1 MAGFELGEGLRK
13 IFLVGVG
20 AVATGAEKSKDII
33 DELVKKGELTVDQ
46 GKQLNSELSRKL
58 GDAANDTKDALLRA
72 QLSAMSPKG
81 RAAYLKHLNDI
92 AKDLDGEGSG
102 TVVDSEA
109 VDVDNGPLHQSAP
122 AAADAADDGDKAAAA
137 PAEGDAAAP
146 KHADPSED
154 DSADKD

>member
-1 MAGFELGEGLRK
+1 MADFELGEGLRK

-58 GDAANDTKDALLRA
+58 SDAATDTKDALLRA

-81 RAAYLKHLNDI
+81 RADYLKHLNDI
-92 AKDLDGEGSG
+92 AKDLDNAAPAAPAA
-102 TVVDSEA
+102 DAA
-109 VDVDNGPLHQSAP
+109 VSNEPLHQDESAP
-122 AAADAADDGDKAAAA
+122 DAAADAAETNAAEAEPKA
-137 PAEGDAAAP
+137 
-146 KHADPSED
+146 
-154 DSADKD
+154 

>member
-72 QLSAMSPKG
+72 QLSAMSPQG

-92 AKDLDGEGSG
+92 AKDLEGEGKDE
-102 TVVDSEA
+102 VVDGEA
-109 VDVDNGPLHQSAP
+109 VDVDNGPLHQNAP
-122 AAADAADDGDKAAAA
+122 AADAAATASETSDEAPSDKA
-137 PAEGDAAAP
+137 
-146 KHADPSED
+146 
-154 DSADKD
+154 